1 MKRAIIW
8 SLVAAMILV
17 TLVAIWFLQNF
28 EQVPTSY
35 RQPPQKE
42 AQRNPYLALEH
53 LLKQLDRPL
62 KRVNSPSSLDQL
74 AAGGVLI
81 LDENRRRNVDPAR
94 SERLLNWV
102 HQGGYLIVAA
112 ESASDDPLLKKL
124 GTSPYQPPQRQREP
138 GRKDVDIGLEKSAT
152 TRVLLPANNTEY
164 RLERFGRGLVSSQPE
179 PVWRAGLS
187 DERNSLLHF
196 DWGRGHITVVD
207 DMNFLNNHRIGELD
221 HAELLWALLQ
231 NYQPQGTIHLAS
243 RMEIQTLWQWLV
255 ESAWMLLISSA
266 VLIALWLWQI
276 IPRFGGTLPMPIDER
291 RDLAQHLSAI
301 GRSVWRE
308 GGVAHWLAIVRQTV
322 QKRLSL
328 RYPKLTQQDASEQ
341 RIALAKIAACKTID
355 IASAMTSGRAQSTD
369 EFCKAMQILQR
380 LDQRL

>member
-164 RLERFGRGLVSSQPE
+164 RLERFGRGLVSSQPK

-207 DMNFLNNHRIGELD
+207 DMNFLSNYRIGELD

-266 VLIALWLWQI
+266 VLMALWLWQI

>member
-1 MKRAIIW
+1 MKRTIIW
-8 SLVAAMILV
+8 SLVAGLALV
-17 TLVAIWFLQNF
+17 TLVTVWFLQNF
-28 EQVPTSY
+28 EQVPSSH
-35 RQPPQKE
+35 REPPQKE
-42 AQRNPYLALEH
+42 ARRNPYLALEH
-53 LLKQLDRPL
+53 LLKQLNRPL
-62 KRVNSPSSLDQL
+62 ERVNSPSSLDQL

-81 LDENRRRNVDPAR
+81 LDGNRRRNVDPAR

-102 HQGGYLIVAA
+102 GQGGYLIVAA

-124 GTSPYQPPQRQREP
+124 GISPYQPPQGQCKP
-138 GRKDVDIGLEKSAT
+138 GRKDADKGLEKAAT
-152 TRVLLPANNTEY
+152 TTVLLPANNTGY
-164 RLERFGRGLVSSQPE
+164 RLERFGRGLASSQPE
-179 PVWRAGLS
+179 PAWRAGVS

-196 DWGRGHITVVD
+196 AWGRGHITVVD
-207 DMNFLNNHRIGELD
+207 DMSFLSNYRIGELD
-221 HAELLWALLQ
+221 HAELIWALLQ

-243 RMEIQTLWQWLV
+243 RMETQTLWQWLA

-266 VLIALWLWQI
+266 VLTALWLWQI
-276 IPRFGGTLPMPIDER
+276 IPRFGGTLPMPIAER

-308 GGVAHWLAIVRQTV
+308 GGVAHWLASVRQAV

-341 RIALAKIAACKTID
+341 RIALARIAACKTID
-355 IASAMTSGRAQSTD
+355 IASAMTAGRAQSTN

>member
-124 GTSPYQPPQRQREP
+124 GTSPYQPPQGQREP

-179 PVWRAGLS
+179 PVWRAGLN

-207 DMNFLNNHRIGELD
+207 DMNFLSNHRIGELD

-255 ESAWMLLISSA
+255 ESARMLLISSA
-266 VLIALWLWQI
+266 VLMALWLWQI